1 MAKHEPT
8 PTPTPTPSPT
18 PTPTPTPKPKNKM
31 RDIND
36 EFDGF
41 MKGRDQFGKQ
51 IKPDRTKR

>member
-8 PTPTPTPSPT
+8 PTPSPTPT

-36 EFDGF
+36 EFDDF
-41 MKGRDQFGKQ
+41 MKGRDQFGRK
-51 IKPDRTKR
+51 INPDRTKR